1 MLLLMPNRGSMRKI
15 EAFVKTWMNQSM
27 DRASVSWL
35 CRSCLRCFW
44 CRVFGRLVTVCRFD
58 TFCNMWGEVLRK
70 RRVAPPPLKS
80 LKSDNRRAPQK
91 PGTMFLLEFL
101 FARFCGPGKEKLLKF
116 PEPWQFLYP
125 DCSRFLPSSFRTQ
138 NLEAMMHHV
147 SQYYYLYRNLYI
159 SMIGGL
165 KQEPTSDSPKV
176 LDCTRCPR
184 NMIFLRWIAELL
196 FSQIDVH

>member
-58 TFCNMWGEVLRK
+58 TFCNMWVEVLRK

-80 LKSDNRRAPQK
+80 LRSDNSDEPLK
-91 PGTMFLLEFL
+91 NPEPCFCLSFCLLVFVV
-101 FARFCGPGKEKLLKF
+101 PEKRSYILKF
-116 PEPWQFLYP
+116 PEPCQFLYP
-125 DCSRFLPSSFRTQ
+125 DCSRFLPRSFHTQ
-138 NLEAMMHHV
+138 NLKAMMYHV
-147 SQYYYLYRNLYI
+147 SQYYI
-159 SMIGGL
+159 DI
-165 KQEPTSDSPKV
+165 EICKV
-176 LDCTRCPR
+176 
-184 NMIFLRWIAELL
+184 
-196 FSQIDVH
+196 